1 MLNEHIVWYKMCR
14 GVDRKKQSLRS
25 RKKHQT
31 TLTKAYYHAPTQLHI
46 HKFNTMEDVTHNL
59 NTMEIAK
66 KDVLKDV
73 LWFSEMRSRGK
84 SRWVDDNYPNS
95 FHSTGSFG
103 GYNGQNTV
111 VFDEL
116 NAYTFGKTKR
126 ESTERLLSLLRR
138 DCEVATDRGQVQF
151 KPSLI
156 IITTN
161 LEAYDIVCCIT
172 DKDWE
177 KFTEMVSFR
186 RINTYKYVDEWKKW

>member
-1 MLNEHIVWYKMCR
+1 
-14 GVDRKKQSLRS
+14 
-25 RKKHQT
+25 
-31 TLTKAYYHAPTQLHI
+31 
-46 HKFNTMEDVTHNL
+46 
-59 NTMEIAK
+59 MEIAK

-73 LWFSEMRSRGK
+73 LWFSETRSRGK

-116 NAYTFGKTKR
+116 NAYTFGKTKQ
-126 ESTERLLSLLRR
+126 ESWERLLSLLRR
-138 DCEVATDRGQVQF
+138 DCKVTTDRGQVQF

-161 LEAYDIVCCIT
+161 LQARDIGCT
-172 DKDWE
+172 KDWE

-186 RINTYKYVDEWKKW
+186 RITTNKYVDEWKKW